1 MLAEQL
7 AVNRYVV
14 RFLPCSIL
22 KREFA
27 KRRLFCQY
35 IRFIYR
41 GKSYAKQGKGVAD
54 LSLISIPRLM
64 ISASWKSAGKTTV
77 SLGLLRLLAE
87 KGLPVLSFKKGPDYI
102 DPMWHRV
109 ASSGECYNLDTWM
122 MGEQACLDIFARECA
137 RRPGSVALIEG
148 NHGLHDG
155 LDMAGA
161 DSTAG
166 LAALLDVPVLLV
178 IDSRRMNRGVAAQV
192 LGLQAMPPKVRIA
205 GVILNHVASSR
216 QESKQRQAIETF
228 CNVPVLGAIPS
239 DRTLLLP
246 ERHLGL
252 VTVGEASD
260 AEAFICDAAEQ
271 VERHCD
277 VGAIRAIFDMAP
289 PLPAPETVNIPLPK
303 KGPTVRIGVFRDAA
317 FCFYYPDNL
326 DALRDAG
333 AGLAFIDTFKTR
345 ALPEIDGLYLGGGFP
360 ESFFRELSANT
371 GLLRDARERIEAG
384 MPAWAE
390 CGGLIYLCRSATWD
404 GRRWPLAGVLPVDI
418 VYQRKPAGC
427 GYLELE
433 SRVDSGWFAKGERL
447 RAHEFHYSKP
457 DDGAGDLAC
466 QFDVARGFGLTG
478 REDGLLYRNLFASY
492 AHFHA
497 AANPHWARRF
507 VELAVKFRDQKRR
520 ESV

>member
-1 MLAEQL
+1 
-7 AVNRYVV
+7 
-14 RFLPCSIL
+14 
-22 KREFA
+22 
-27 KRRLFCQY
+27 
-35 IRFIYR
+35 
-41 GKSYAKQGKGVAD
+41 
-54 LSLISIPRLM
+54 M

-87 KGLPVLSFKKGPDYI
+87 KGLPVVSFKKGPDYI

-109 ASSGECYNLDTWM
+109 ASGGECYNLDTWM
-122 MGEQACLDIFARECA
+122 MGEAACRSTFARACA
-137 RRPGSVALIEG
+137 RRPGSIALIEG

-155 LDMAGA
+155 LDMAGS
-161 DSTAG
+161 DSSAG
-166 LAALLDVPVLLV
+166 LAALLDAPVLLV

-205 GVILNHVASSR
+205 GVILNHVATAR

-228 CNVPVLGAIPS
+228 CNVPVLGAIPADS
-239 DRTLLLP
+239 SLILP

-260 AEAFICDAAEQ
+260 AEAFIRVAAGQ

-277 VGAIRAIFDMAP
+277 LSAIRRLFDEATLL
-289 PLPAPETVNIPLPK
+289 PLPEAVEVPSSK
-303 KGPTVRIGVFRDAA
+303 KEAMVKIGVFRDAA

-326 DALRDAG
+326 DALRNAG
-333 AGLAFIDTFKTR
+333 AELVFIDTFKTS

-360 ESFFRELSANT
+360 ESFFRELSANA
-371 GLLRDARERIEAG
+371 GLLRDVRERIEAG
-384 MPAWAE
+384 MPTWAE
-390 CGGLIYLCRSATWD
+390 CGGLIWLCRSATWE

-418 VYQRKPAGC
+418 AYQRKPAGC

-433 SRVDSGWFAKGERL
+433 SRSETGWFPAGERL

-457 DDGAGDLAC
+457 ADGGVELAC

-492 AHFHA
+492 AHFHV
-497 AANPHWARRF
+497 AANPHWAERF
-507 VELAVKFRDQKRR
+507 VELAVQFKGR
-520 ESV
+520 ERAARA

>member
-1 MLAEQL
+1 MA
-7 AVNRYVV
+7 
-14 RFLPCSIL
+14 
-22 KREFA
+22 
-27 KRRLFCQY
+27 
-35 IRFIYR
+35 
-41 GKSYAKQGKGVAD
+41 
-54 LSLISIPRLM
+54 LISIPRLM

-87 KGLPVLSFKKGPDYI
+87 KGVPVVSFKKGPDYI

-109 ASSGECYNLDTWM
+109 ASGGECYNLDTWM
-122 MGEQACLDIFARECA
+122 MGEAACRSTFARNCA
-137 RRPGSVALIEG
+137 RRPGSIALIEG

-155 LDMAGA
+155 VDMAGS
-161 DSTAG
+161 DSSAG
-166 LAALLDVPVLLV
+166 LATLLDAPVLLV

-228 CNVPVLGAIPS
+228 CNVQVLGAIPADAS
-239 DRTLLLP
+239 LLLP

-260 AEAFICDAAEQ
+260 AEAFIRVAAGQ
-271 VERHCD
+271 VERHCAIA
-277 VGAIRAIFDMAP
+277 AIRALFETAEP
-289 PLPAPETVNIPLPK
+289 LSLQEAVEAPLPRNEPIVK
-303 KGPTVRIGVFRDAA
+303 IGVFRDAA
-317 FCFYYPDNL
+317 FCFYYPDNF
-326 DALRDAG
+326 DALRAAG
-333 AGLAFIDTFKTR
+333 AELVYIDTFITT

-360 ESFFRELSANT
+360 ESFFAELSAND
-371 GLLRDARERIEAG
+371 GLLRDVRERIEAG

-404 GRRWPLAGVLPVDI
+404 GRRWPLAGVLPVEID
-418 VYQRKPAGC
+418 YQRKPAGC

-433 SRVDSGWFAKGERL
+433 SRSETGWFAAGERL
-447 RAHEFHYSKP
+447 RAHEFHYSKSA
-457 DDGAGDLAC
+457 DGDVDLAC

-492 AHFHA
+492 AHFHV
-497 AANPHWARRF
+497 AANPHWAERF
-507 VELAVKFRDQKRR
+507 VGLAVKFKGRK
-520 ESV
+520 SAGNA

>member
-1 MLAEQL
+1 
-7 AVNRYVV
+7 
-14 RFLPCSIL
+14 
-22 KREFA
+22 
-27 KRRLFCQY
+27 
-35 IRFIYR
+35 
-41 GKSYAKQGKGVAD
+41 
-54 LSLISIPRLM
+54 M

-87 KGLPVLSFKKGPDYI
+87 KGLPVVSFKKGPDYI

-109 ASSGECYNLDTWM
+109 ASGGECYNLDPWM
-122 MGEQACLDIFARECA
+122 MGEAACRDIFVRACG

-161 DSTAG
+161 DSSAG
-166 LAALLDVPVLLV
+166 MAALLDAPVLLV

-216 QESKQRQAIETF
+216 QEAKQRHAIETF
-228 CNVPVLGAIPS
+228 CDVPVLGAIPS
-239 DRTLLLP
+239 DTTLLLP

-260 AEAFICDAAEQ
+260 AESFIRDAAEQ

-277 VGAIRAIFDMAP
+277 VSAIRALFDNASPLPLPDSIEAP
-289 PLPAPETVNIPLPK
+289 PSRSDAI
-303 KGPTVRIGVFRDAA
+303 VRIGVFRDAA

-326 DALRDAG
+326 DALRDAC
-333 AGLAFIDTFKTR
+333 AELVFIDTFKTD
-345 ALPEIDGLYLGGGFP
+345 ALSGIDGLYLGGGFP
-360 ESFFRELSANT
+360 ESFFRELSANNA
-371 GLLRDARERIEAG
+371 LMQHVHEQIDAG
-384 MPAWAE
+384 MPTWAE

-404 GRRWPLAGVLPVDI
+404 GRRWPLAGVIPVDI

-433 SRVDSGWFAKGERL
+433 SRSDSGWFGKGERL

-457 DDGAGDLAC
+457 DDGARDLAC
-466 QFDVARGFGLTG
+466 QFDVTRGFGLTG

-507 VELAVKFRDQKRR
+507 VELARKFSDQKRV

>member
-1 MLAEQL
+1 MA
-7 AVNRYVV
+7 
-14 RFLPCSIL
+14 
-22 KREFA
+22 
-27 KRRLFCQY
+27 
-35 IRFIYR
+35 
-41 GKSYAKQGKGVAD
+41 
-54 LSLISIPRLM
+54 LISIPRLM

-87 KGLPVLSFKKGPDYI
+87 KGLPVVSFKKGPDYI

-109 ASSGECYNLDTWM
+109 ASGGECYNLDTWM
-122 MGEQACLDIFARECA
+122 MGEAACRSTFAYACA
-137 RRPGSVALIEG
+137 RRPGSIALIEG

-155 LDMAGA
+155 MDMAGS

-166 LAALLDVPVLLV
+166 LAALLDAPVLLV

-205 GVILNHVASSR
+205 GVILNHVATAR

-228 CNVPVLGAIPS
+228 CDAPVLGAIPADAS
-239 DRTLLLP
+239 LILP

-260 AEAFICDAAEQ
+260 AEAFIRVAAGQ

-277 VGAIRAIFDMAP
+277 LSAIRRLFDEATLL
-289 PLPAPETVNIPLPK
+289 PLPEAVEVPSSK
-303 KGPTVRIGVFRDAA
+303 KEAMVKIGVFRDAA

-326 DALRDAG
+326 DALRNAG
-333 AGLAFIDTFKTR
+333 AELVFIDTFKTSV
-345 ALPEIDGLYLGGGFP
+345 LPEIDGLYLGGGFP
-360 ESFFRELSANT
+360 ESFFAELSANA
-371 GLLRDARERIEAG
+371 GLLRDVRERIEAG

-390 CGGLIYLCRSATWD
+390 CGGLIWLCRSATWE
-404 GRRWPLAGVLPVDI
+404 GKQWPLAGVLPVDI
-418 VYQRKPAGC
+418 AYQRKPAGC

-433 SRVDSGWFAKGERL
+433 SRSETGWFPAGERL

-457 DDGAGDLAC
+457 ADGGVELAC

-492 AHFHA
+492 AHFHV
-497 AANPHWARRF
+497 AANPHWAERF
-507 VELAVKFRDQKRR
+507 VELAVQFKGR
-520 ESV
+520 ERAARA

>member
-1 MLAEQL
+1 MA
-7 AVNRYVV
+7 
-14 RFLPCSIL
+14 
-22 KREFA
+22 
-27 KRRLFCQY
+27 
-35 IRFIYR
+35 
-41 GKSYAKQGKGVAD
+41 
-54 LSLISIPRLM
+54 LITIPRLV

-87 KGLPVLSFKKGPDYI
+87 RWLPVVSFKKGPDYI

-109 ASSGECYNLDTWM
+109 ASGGECYNLDTWM
-122 MGEQACLDIFARECA
+122 MGEAACRDIFARECA

-205 GVILNHVASSR
+205 GVILNHIASSR
-216 QESKQRQAIETF
+216 QEAKQRQAIETY
-228 CNVPVLGAIPS
+228 CNMPVLGAIPS
-239 DRTLLLP
+239 DSTLLLP

-260 AEAFICDAAEQ
+260 AETFIRDAAAQ
-271 VERHCD
+271 VERNCD
-277 VGAIRAIFDMAP
+277 LPAILRLFNEAT
-289 PLPAPETVNIPLPK
+289 PLPLPEAVEAPSPK
-303 KGPTVRIGVFRDAA
+303 QEALVRIGVFRDAA

-326 DALRDAG
+326 EALREAG
-333 AGLAFIDTFKTR
+333 AELLFIDTFKTT

-371 GLLRDARERIEAG
+371 GLLRDVRERIEAG
-384 MPAWAE
+384 MPTWAE

-404 GRRWPLAGVLPVDI
+404 GGRWPLAGVLPVEID
-418 VYQRKPAGC
+418 YQRKPAGC

-433 SRVDSGWFAKGERL
+433 SRSESGWFTTGERL

-457 DDGAGDLAC
+457 ADESVELAC

-492 AHFHA
+492 AHFHV

-507 VELAVKFRDQKRR
+507 VELAVEFKGR
-520 ESV
+520 ETGERG

>member
-1 MLAEQL
+1 M
-7 AVNRYVV
+7 
-14 RFLPCSIL
+14 
-22 KREFA
+22 
-27 KRRLFCQY
+27 
-35 IRFIYR
+35 
-41 GKSYAKQGKGVAD
+41 G
-54 LSLISIPRLM
+54 LISIPRLM

-87 KGLPVLSFKKGPDYI
+87 NGVPVVSFKKGPDYI

-122 MGEQACLDIFARECA
+122 MGEAACRDTFIRNCA
-137 RRPGSVALIEG
+137 RRPGSIALIEG

-155 LDMAGA
+155 MDMAGA
-161 DSTAG
+161 DSSAG
-166 LAALLDVPVLLV
+166 LAALLDAPVLLV

-205 GVILNHVASSR
+205 GVILNHVTSSR
-216 QESKQRQAIETF
+216 QESKQRAAIETF
-228 CNVPVLGAIPS
+228 CNVPVLGAIPADS
-239 DRTLLLP
+239 SLLLP

-260 AEAFICDAAEQ
+260 AEAFIRVAAQQ

-277 VGAIRAIFDMAP
+277 FAAIRKLFEEAS
-289 PLPAPETVNIPLPK
+289 PLSHSEPREVFSPK
-303 KGPTVRIGVFRDAA
+303 KEATVKIGVFRDAA

-333 AGLAFIDTFKTR
+333 AELVFIDTFKTT

-360 ESFFRELSANT
+360 ESFFAELSANT
-371 GLLRDARERIEAG
+371 SLLRDMRGRIEAG
-384 MPAWAE
+384 IPAWAE
-390 CGGLIYLCRSATWD
+390 CGGLIYLCRSATWE
-404 GRRWPLAGVLPVDI
+404 GRQWPLASVLPIDI
-418 VYQRKPAGC
+418 AYQRKPAGC

-433 SRVDSGWFAKGERL
+433 SRAGSGWFPVGERV

-457 DDGAGDLAC
+457 VAGNVDLAC

-497 AANPHWARRF
+497 AANPGWAERF
-507 VELAVKFRDQKRR
+507 VGLALKFKEQGRLERD
-520 ESV
+520 